1 MAVKQDLLLLID
13 VGNTNIKVGLA
24 DAESIRQ
31 SFVLPTHSQ
40 ETRDTFGLRIV
51 DLCRYLKLSAG
62 DLKAWVV
69 SSVVPQMN
77 TLIRQAGEAYSGCPV
92 YFAPGDIPLPL
103 VNHYTLPAEVGA
115 DRLVTAYAA
124 RELFDTPGL
133 MVVDFG
139 TATTVECVQD
149 RGYLG
154 GLICPGVLSSLQA
167 LGGKT
172 AKLPRISLDL
182 ESTDIRIGVSTV
194 QSLTQGFVFGF
205 ASMIEGVCARL
216 KTNLQGEVTV
226 VATGGF
232 AGKIQPVCP
241 CLDAVRE
248 DLLLTGLLLA
258 LKNETNALQSAHT
271 GGGYERDY

>member
-1 MAVKQDLLLLID
+1 MAVEQELFLLID
-13 VGNTNIKVGLA
+13 VGNTNIKIGLA
-24 DAESIRQ
+24 DADAIRQ
-31 SFVLPTHSQ
+31 SFVLPTNYQ
-40 ETRDTFGLRIV
+40 ETGDTFGLKIV
-51 DLCRYLKLSAG
+51 DLCNYLQLSVR
-62 DLKAWVV
+62 DLKAWMV
-69 SSVVPQMN
+69 SSVVPQLN
-77 TLIRQAGEAYSGCPV
+77 TLIRQAGQSYSECPV
-92 YFAPGDIPLPL
+92 YFVPEDIPLPL

-205 ASMIEGVCARL
+205 AAMIEGTCERL
-216 KTNLQGEVTV
+216 KKNLEGEVTV

-232 AGKIQPVCP
+232 AKKIQPVCP
-241 CLDAVRE
+241 CLQAVRE
-248 DLLLTGLLLA
+248 DLLLMGLLLA
-258 LKNETNALQSAHT
+258 LKKETNALQSAH
-271 GGGYERDY
+271 